1 MIARRE
7 FLGALAGAAAAWPLA
22 ARAQQAE
29 RMRLVGVLTHATPDE
44 PDMQAQLAAFLQ
56 GLERTG
62 WEVGRNV
69 RIEIRWSASDVPR
82 LRKNIA
88 DLIALNPDVI
98 LAGSGP
104 TLPALLQGTRSVPIV
119 FAQSI
124 DPVGSG
130 SIKSLAQPGGNATGF
145 LQFEFDLS
153 AKWLELLKEVAPQ
166 ITRVGVFRISTPAAL
181 PDNGLSSRPSRAQPG
196 WS

>member
-1 MIARRE
+1 M
-7 FLGALAGAAAAWPLA
+7 PLA
-22 ARAQQAE
+22 ARAQE
-29 RMRLVGVLTHATPDE
+29 RVRLVGVLTHATPDE

-56 GLERTG
+56 GLGRTG

-69 RIEIRWSASDVPR
+69 RIENRWSSADPAR
-82 LRKNIA
+82 LRKNAA

-145 LQFEFDLS
+145 LQFES
-153 AKWLELLKEVAPQ
+153 
-166 ITRVGVFRISTPAAL
+166 I
-181 PDNGLSSRPSRAQPG
+181 
-196 WS
+196 